1 MENEY
6 KIGNLIK
13 ITLILVL
20 IITIFYGLTII
31 ITKNQTKEL
40 ENEVPSNTQIQYEE
54 ILIGNIYNQKED
66 EYYVLVELES
76 DYLTLS
82 SSVNNYNEKE
92 DSLKLYIAD
101 LNDGFNKKYL
111 GETSD
116 FNKEYPTFSKSTLLK
131 ISNKKI
137 IEYTEGTDEIQKKLS

>member
-13 ITLILVL
+13 ITVILVL
-20 IITIFYGLTII
+20 IIAIFYGLTII
-31 ITKNQTKEL
+31 ITKNKKQEL
-40 ENEVPSNTQIQYEE
+40 ENEVPSNTKIQYEE
-54 ILIGNIYNQKED
+54 ILIGNIYNQKET

-82 SSVNNYNEKE
+82 SSVNSYNKK
-92 DSLKLYIAD
+92 DDALKLYVSN

-111 GETSD
+111 GEKSD
-116 FNKEYPTFSKSTLLK
+116 FTKEYPTFSKSTLLK

-137 IEYTEGTDEIQKKLS
+137 VEYTEGTDDIQKKLS